1 MTIMDLEISKVSL
14 YFIISFINIF
24 GDVFIELI
32 LIHVVSD
39 FNEAKI
45 QLAFDDV
52 SI

>member
-1 MTIMDLEISKVSL
+1 MAIMDLQISKVSL
-14 YFIISFINIF
+14 YFVISFISIF
-24 GDVFIELI
+24 GDMCSLI

-45 QLAFDDV
+45 QLTFDDV